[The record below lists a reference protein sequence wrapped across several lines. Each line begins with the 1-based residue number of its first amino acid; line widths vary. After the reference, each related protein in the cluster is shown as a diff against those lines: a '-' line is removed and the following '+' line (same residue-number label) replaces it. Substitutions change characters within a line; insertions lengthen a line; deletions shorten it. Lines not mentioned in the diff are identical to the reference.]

1 MVNNMILQGWN
12 IHLIDTDDPLG
23 DHRYTDELALAHQNL
38 LKLQDPQQIQY
49 YFWEKFWGVLMKGIR
64 KISGNFTSL
73 HGSRAAAPESWRV
86 SESRSWLFL
95 ENINFY
101 IPIEEQ
107 NETAG
112 DINEADNIPYQEP
125 TKEQF
130 NEAEGTYSQ
139 EELTA
144 SGEYNAEIDQESGSL
159 DTLSPVVKAEEF
171 INEAP
176 TPTGYDA
183 EEYIVSEDISEQLD
197 DQTIGDQINNI
208 EKESINTIIDTLI
221 RPALLRDGGDLNI
234 IDYNNN
240 VLTISYKGACIT
252 CPHAEEGTLN
262 AMQNILKEKFNPD
275 IVINIAKNA
284 NEAKSEELDSQFDEE
299 STDYSDNYDSHL
311 IQEEQLELSIEQN
324 DLSAKKEIN
333 TSFDFKSL
341 ENDTNINNETENFD
355 T

>member
-1 MVNNMILQGWN
+1 MVITVEIQDTPNPNTFKFVLNKTLVKYESVSFRNAEEASNN
-12 IHLIDTDDPLG
+12 PL
-23 DHRYTDELALAHQNL
+23 
-38 LKLQDPQQIQY
+38 
-49 YFWEKFWGVLMKGIR
+49 
-64 KISGNFTSL
+64 
-73 HGSRAAAPESWRV
+73 SRAIFEVAQSIREV
-86 SESRSWLFL
+86 FITENYITVTHDGSENCEGLKNIIRSKIL

-107 NETAG
+107 NKTAG
-112 DINEADNIPYQEP
+112 DINEADSIPYQEP

-130 NEAEGTYSQ
+130 NKAEGTNSQ

-197 DQTIGDQINNI
+197 DQTIDDQINNI
-208 EKESINTIIDTLI
+208 EKETINTIIDTLI